1 MADDKMRE
9 SWMRRTG
16 GKWPCTNYEAG
27 WNDALAEQPAQGD
40 PELDG
45 LMESDFTTALE
56 AQAWRS
62 GFKAGNMKQPAQG
75 GAVVL
80 TNDQIERHSLSAGE
94 CPPNS
99 QVILV
104 SSIKRLTAR
113 NTAPPAPSVIAPDA
127 LRESYGCNPSYINGW
142 NACRAAMLAAPLAP
156 SVSVPMAP
164 PAAFSEWLRSNMPP
178 DTIISDP
185 DWWAMAIWSAARRA
199 INAAPVATGGKASA
213 PDGWKLV
220 PTVATDEMIRA
231 IRWAGDPS
239 APSVEEI
246 KRNDYGLPLPFVG
259 GIVAARMHR
268 AALAAAPEP
277 PK

>member
-104 SSIKRLTAR
+104 SSIRRLAAR
-113 NTAPPAPSVIAPDA
+113 NAAPP
-127 LRESYGCNPSYINGW
+127 
-142 NACRAAMLAAPLAP
+142 AP

-164 PAAFSEWLRSNMPP
+164 PVVFAEWLRSNMPP

-199 INAAPVATGGKASA
+199 INAAPVAPSVPDEMWAGPPHNVDYVNGWNACRDAMLASGGKASVPESLIA
-213 PDGWKLV
+213 ELEAEANSWWQVKK
-220 PTVATDEMIRA
+220 PTVAAR
-231 IRWAGDPS
+231 S
-239 APSVEEI
+239 AATGALTI
-246 KRNDYGLPLPFVG
+246 LDKLRKR
-259 GIVAARMHR
+259 
-268 AALAAAPEP
+268 LAAAPEP
-277 PK
+277 PRCAPHPLHHMTPEEK